1 LIDRLIGWL
10 IDSFIIVIYLP
21 SNTTIAYALST
32 SMQFRRAEQQG
43 QTRTPAGA
51 LKRLIKQ
58 LLGTYSNTQV
68 KYYEQTRKLE
78 KSIFSMLFLI
88 YLI

>member
-1 LIDRLIGWL
+1 
-10 IDSFIIVIYLP
+10 
-21 SNTTIAYALST
+21 
-32 SMQFRRAEQQG
+32 MQFRRAGQQG
-43 QTRTPAGA
+43 PTKTPAGA